1 MSDLRG
7 ISEKCA
13 DVLKMYE
20 PLVVLD
26 DVVVTV
32 DKEKERLYI
41 VSKEDG
47 ACKEFKL
54 GDGGIEEKTDE
65 EQLYVDSSNSI
76 HRLFRTMSMFSYK
89 NNMCGYGDK
98 LYIFSYK
105 SFSNQVAQMFDI
117 KTFEKRYDG
126 FWLEVL
132 TQMLIR
138 SVMDSILFI
147 VKEMGN
153 YCARS

>member
-13 DVLKMYE
+13 DALKMYE

-76 HRLFRTMSMFSYK
+76 YRLFRTMSMFSYK

-117 KTFEKRYDG
+117 KTFEKKDMMALVGGSDTNNKNRLCTDERNG
-126 FWLEVL
+126 AE
-132 TQMLIR
+132 
-138 SVMDSILFI
+138 
-147 VKEMGN
+147 
-153 YCARS
+153 

>member
-1 MSDLRG
+1 MSIVWNVFYAEDMKEISQNGESMSDLRG

-13 DVLKMYE
+13 DALKMYE

-65 EQLYVDSSNSI
+65 ETIILHHILCTADF
-76 HRLFRTMSMFSYK
+76 RLFWSETIQS
-89 NNMCGYGDK
+89 G
-98 LYIFSYK
+98 
-105 SFSNQVAQMFDI
+105 
-117 KTFEKRYDG
+117 
-126 FWLEVL
+126 
-132 TQMLIR
+132 
-138 SVMDSILFI
+138 IL
-147 VKEMGN
+147 
-153 YCARS
+153 

>member
-89 NNMCGYGDK
+89 NNMIDFSK
-98 LYIFSYK
+98 LIK
-105 SFSNQVAQMFDI
+105 EIEKEKDI
-117 KTFEKRYDG
+117 WQKMIHPK
-126 FWLEVL
+126 V
-132 TQMLIR
+132 
-138 SVMDSILFI
+138 
-147 VKEMGN
+147 
-153 YCARS
+153 

>member
-1 MSDLRG
+1 MFYAEDMKGISRNGESMSDLRG

-13 DVLKMYE
+13 DVLKMHE

-54 GDGGIEEKTDE
+54 GDSGIEKK
-65 EQLYVDSSNSI
+65 QMKNSC
-76 HRLFRTMSMFSYK
+76 L
-89 NNMCGYGDK
+89 
-98 LYIFSYK
+98 
-105 SFSNQVAQMFDI
+105 
-117 KTFEKRYDG
+117 
-126 FWLEVL
+126 
-132 TQMLIR
+132 
-138 SVMDSILFI
+138 SILQIPSIDYLGLCLCFLI
-147 VKEMGN
+147 KIICVDMVINCIYFLINHFQIK
-153 YCARS
+153 

>member
-1 MSDLRG
+1 MKEISRNGENMSDLRG

-13 DVLKMYE
+13 DALKMYE

-89 NNMCGYGDK
+89 NNMYGYDDNCIYFLINHFQIK
-98 LYIFSYK
+98 Y
-105 SFSNQVAQMFDI
+105 AQMFDI
-117 KTFEKRYDG
+117 KN
-126 FWLEVL
+126 
-132 TQMLIR
+132 I
-138 SVMDSILFI
+138 
-147 VKEMGN
+147 
-153 YCARS
+153 

>member
-1 MSDLRG
+1 MSNLKG

-13 DVLKMYE
+13 DVLKMHE

-32 DKEKERLYI
+32 DEEKEILYI

-76 HRLFRTMSMFSYK
+76 YRLFRTMSTSMFSYK

-117 KTFEKRYDG
+117 KTFEKK
-126 FWLEVL
+126 
-132 TQMLIR
+132 I
-138 SVMDSILFI
+138 
-147 VKEMGN
+147 
-153 YCARS
+153 

>member
-13 DVLKMYE
+13 DALKMYE

-54 GDGGIEEKTDE
+54 GDSGIEK
-65 EQLYVDSSNSI
+65 
-76 HRLFRTMSMFSYK
+76 K
-89 NNMCGYGDK
+89 N
-98 LYIFSYK
+98 
-105 SFSNQVAQMFDI
+105 
-117 KTFEKRYDG
+117 R
-126 FWLEVL
+126 
-132 TQMLIR
+132 
-138 SVMDSILFI
+138 
-147 VKEMGN
+147 
-153 YCARS
+153 

>member
-13 DVLKMYE
+13 DALKMYE

-89 NNMCGYGDK
+89 IICVDMVINCIYFLINH
-98 LYIFSYK
+98 F
-105 SFSNQVAQMFDI
+105 QI
-117 KTFEKRYDG
+117 K
-126 FWLEVL
+126 
-132 TQMLIR
+132 
-138 SVMDSILFI
+138 
-147 VKEMGN
+147 
-153 YCARS
+153 

>member
-1 MSDLRG
+1 MKGISRNGESMSDLRG

-13 DVLKMYE
+13 DALKMYE

-54 GDGGIEEKTDE
+54 GDSGIEKK
-65 EQLYVDSSNSI
+65 QMKNSC
-76 HRLFRTMSMFSYK
+76 L
-89 NNMCGYGDK
+89 
-98 LYIFSYK
+98 
-105 SFSNQVAQMFDI
+105 
-117 KTFEKRYDG
+117 
-126 FWLEVL
+126 
-132 TQMLIR
+132 
-138 SVMDSILFI
+138 SILQIPSIDYLGLCLCFLI
-147 VKEMGN
+147 KIICVDMVINCIYFLINHFQIK
-153 YCARS
+153 

>member
-13 DVLKMYE
+13 DALKMYE

-54 GDGGIEEKTDE
+54 GDGGIKEITGE
-65 EQLYVDSSNSI
+65 EQSDDSLSIFRRYISMSNY
-76 HRLFRTMSMFSYK
+76 SYK
-89 NNMCGYGDK
+89 DN
-98 LYIFSYK
+98 I
-105 SFSNQVAQMFDI
+105 
-117 KTFEKRYDG
+117 
-126 FWLEVL
+126 
-132 TQMLIR
+132 
-138 SVMDSILFI
+138 
-147 VKEMGN
+147 
-153 YCARS
+153 